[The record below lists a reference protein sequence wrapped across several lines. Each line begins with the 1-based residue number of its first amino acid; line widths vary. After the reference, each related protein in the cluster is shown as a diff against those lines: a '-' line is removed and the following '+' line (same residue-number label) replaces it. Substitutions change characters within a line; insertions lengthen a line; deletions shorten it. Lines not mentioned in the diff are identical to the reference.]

1 MGVRFMSNNKEIKY
15 PLKSKRYKGVF
26 QRKGGKWFYRI
37 KKVDSCG
44 IARCYQESG
53 YDSEEDAYKERLRK
67 LRDLSDL
74 FESEGVMFDIDKA
87 NSNITFGEVFKE
99 FLSSGFIDSQS
110 SIKKYQDLYNS
121 QLAYLEKVE
130 LKMIDV
136 DIIDLLLLKLSLKEL
151 HKKDKDGNDITV
163 RGYSDTYIASVRK
176 LLNLFFEYTQWYGYN
191 HYNPMADRTTQKYKL
206 RVLTLFSGIGAPE
219 QALKNLGVDYDLI
232 KYCEIDKNVSKAY
245 SMLHNEPESKNMW
258 DIISTSKE
266 VLLPVYNI
274 IHKGMFSEEVKNRLR
289 IPNYDLLIFG
299 FPCTNMSSAGDKSG
313 FKGEESRLFFNAME
327 IVFMTNP
334 KFVIIEN
341 VPTLLKNENRH
352 KDLELMYEQFEDN
365 SLTYYWYEK
374 VLNAKDFGLPQKRER
389 AFWVLIREDVAIEY
403 KFPKPIPLTV
413 RAENFYEDNV
423 NEEYFL
429 TKKQE
434 GYIIDRDSFAP
445 NDETNI
451 IPTITTGW
459 GNTSYSRQTILKVE
473 DRYRCLT
480 STELMQLQGFE
491 KEQATLL
498 RTEFNKELVG
508 HFVGNSIA
516 VPVIQAIIKSLIDS
530 ITEDKKDRPKKS
542 YIMPLF
548 SYMGN
553 KYRLMRNIDK
563 YLPKDIDKMTFV
575 DLFSG
580 SATVPIN
587 VSAKKYILNDTDQ
600 NLIRIY
606 KALATTKPDK
616 AWAMVMGIVNE
627 YDLSADNP
635 EGYYQCRKDYIKFK
649 KDNSV
654 REKSLL
660 KEIDTLDENTINEEK
675 AAIKQNKEKECY
687 WLLALIYHS
696 FNTSTVQYNQ
706 KGEYNAPFG
715 KFKCNIENAK
725 KRFYPFA
732 NRIYRSG
739 FSFECRDFRKII
751 EKYMTE
757 KTKEKNVFFYVDPP
771 YICGT
776 ATYNKNWSEEDERD
790 LYALLEECDKAG
802 VKWMLS
808 NVLKNKKKENTIL
821 KEWLENAGKKYK
833 VHYVQRDYS
842 YNTYCRD
849 NKGKTKEV
857 IITNY

>member
-1 MGVRFMSNNKEIKY
+1 MSDNKEIKY
-15 PLKSKRYKGVF
+15 PLKSERYKGVF
-26 QRKGGKWFYRI
+26 QRKGGKWFYRV
-37 KKVDSCG
+37 KQVDDYG
-44 IARCYQESG
+44 IVRYYQESG
-53 YDSEEDAYKERLRK
+53 YDSEEDAQKYRLKK
-67 LRDLSDL
+67 LTELSE
-74 FESEGVMFDIDKA
+74 FSEEDMLDIDWDKR
-87 NSNITFGEVFKE
+87 NPYPTFGEVFKE
-99 FLSSGFIDSQS
+99 FLNSGYIDSKS

-121 QLAYLEKVE
+121 QLSYLEN
-130 LKMIDV
+130 V
-136 DIIDLLLLKLSLKEL
+136 DLREVDIEIIDLLLLKLSLKEL

-163 RGYSDTYIASVRK
+163 RGYKDSYIASIRK
-176 LLNLFFEYTQWYGYN
+176 MLNLFFEYTQWYGYN

-219 QALKNLGVDYDLI
+219 QALKNLGVDYELI

-245 SMLHNEPESKNMW
+245 SILHNEPESKNMW
-258 DIISTSKE
+258 DIISASSEIFTPMKRIIKWFHKCPDHD
-266 VLLPVYNI
+266 LPKKYL
-274 IHKGMFSEEVKNRLR
+274 KLPK
-289 IPNYDLLIFG
+289 YDLLIFG
-299 FPCTNMSSAGDKSG
+299 FPCTDMSSAGEKKG
-313 FKGEESRLFFNAME
+313 FDGEESKLFFNAMQ
-327 IVFMTNP
+327 IVNITTP
-334 KFVIIEN
+334 RFVIIEN
-341 VPTLLKNENRH
+341 VPTLLRNKNRQE
-352 KDLELMYEQFEDN
+352 DLRRMYAEFVDN
-365 SLTYYWYEK
+365 TYQYVWYQK
-374 VLNAKDFGLPQKRER
+374 ILNAKDFGLPQKRER

-403 KFPKPIPLTV
+403 KFPKPIPLTI
-413 RAENFYEDNV
+413 RAEDFYENNV

-434 GYIIDRDSFAP
+434 GYIVGRESFAP

-459 GNTSYSRQTILKVE
+459 GDTSYSRQTLIKVE

-530 ITEDKKDRPKKS
+530 ITEDKKERPKKS

-553 KYRLMRNIDK
+553 KYRLMPHIDK
-563 YLPKDIDKMTFV
+563 YLPKEIDTMTFV

-580 SATVPIN
+580 SAAVPIN
-587 VSAKKYILNDTDQ
+587 VSANKYILNDTDQ

-616 AWAMVMGIVNE
+616 AWAMVMDIVNE

-635 EGYYQCRKDYIKFK
+635 EGYYQCRKNYV
-649 KDNSV
+649 NSEY
-654 REKSLL
+654 RE
-660 KEIDTLDENTINEEK
+660 N
-675 AAIKQNKEKECY
+675 AWY

-725 KRFYPFA
+725 NRFYPFA

-739 FSFECRDFRKII
+739 FRFECRDFRKII
-751 EKYMTE
+751 ENYMTE
-757 KTKEKNVFFYVDPP
+757 ENVFFYVDPP

-790 LYALLEECDKAG
+790 LYALLEECDSAG

-808 NVLKNKKKENTIL
+808 NVLVNKKKENTIL